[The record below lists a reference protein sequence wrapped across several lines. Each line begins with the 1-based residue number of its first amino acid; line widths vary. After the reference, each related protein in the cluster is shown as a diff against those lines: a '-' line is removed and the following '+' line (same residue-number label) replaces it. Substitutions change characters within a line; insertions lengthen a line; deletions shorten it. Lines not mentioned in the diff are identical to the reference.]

1 MQLLLLLLLLA
12 SLLPPRAETGE
23 IIGGHEARPHSR
35 PYMAFLRISV
45 QNSESWFGEKLP
57 FKTKM
62 CGGFLVRANF
72 VLTAA
77 HCNGRAITVT
87 LGAHDIS
94 KQERTQQVITV
105 KRAIPHPDYNHT
117 TLANDIMLLQL
128 HSKATL
134 NPYVKTIRLPRK
146 NHSVMPGKVC
156 TVAGWGRLG
165 VNAQAADKLQEVDLK
180 VEYKDACLHRYKH
193 PFNNTLQI
201 CVGDPGTTKSSFK
214 GDSGGPLVCDQVAE
228 GIVSFGKKTGKP
240 PRVYTRISR
249 FVPWIQ
255 KTMSQFKLQ

>member
-1 MQLLLLLLLLA
+1 MQPLLLPLLLA
-12 SLLPPRAETGE
+12 CLLPPMAEAGE

-35 PYMAFLRISV
+35 PYMAFLLISV
-45 QNSESWFGEKLP
+45 QNSESWFGENLP

-62 CGGFLVRANF
+62 CGGFLVRADF

-77 HCNGRAITVT
+77 HCNGREITVI

-94 KQERTQQVITV
+94 KKERTRQVIPV
-105 KRAIPHPDYNHT
+105 KRAIPHQEYNNK

-128 HSKATL
+128 HRKATV
-134 NPYVKTIRLPRK
+134 NTYVKTIRLPRK

-180 VEYKDACLHRYKH
+180 VQKKNVCLHRYKYSYD
-193 PFNNTLQI
+193 NTIQI
-201 CVGDPGTTKSSFK
+201 CAGDPGTRKSSFK

-228 GIVSFGKKTGKP
+228 
-240 PRVYTRISR
+240 
-249 FVPWIQ
+249 
-255 KTMSQFKLQ
+255 